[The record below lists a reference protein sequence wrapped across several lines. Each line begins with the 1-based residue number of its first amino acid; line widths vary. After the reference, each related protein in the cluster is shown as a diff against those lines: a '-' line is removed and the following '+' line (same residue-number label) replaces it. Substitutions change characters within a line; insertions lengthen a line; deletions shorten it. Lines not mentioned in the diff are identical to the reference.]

1 MSIFIILQSP
11 FNPNSKMEQFKL
23 RQLVNNAAS
32 WQLAFAILTLIG
44 AVLSLTSNGLSA
56 LFSIATGVFI
66 LLSATAAQ
74 RYSQT
79 GNNSEL
85 LTSFKHEKTYF
96 ILTVV
101 YSSLLLLFLIGA
113 VIYFSFFND
122 DWREI
127 LDKITEELS
136 R

>member
-1 MSIFIILQSP
+1 
-11 FNPNSKMEQFKL
+11 MEQFKL

-113 VIYFSFFND
+113 IIYFSFFND